1 MTVPAR
7 GGQGTGMVD
16 CNELCQRLGGDDP
29 DVLRDA
35 AYDAGESGCL
45 AAVPLLAHLLC
56 SHNLGVQEAADRAL
70 RRLGGKDVVAA
81 VKPLLRSDDAPA
93 RNAAMDILRDVGGQ
107 DFPTLLELLH
117 DGDPDI
123 RIFASDILGSTD
135 SRLAVGP
142 LCEALLKD
150 PEVNVRYQ
158 AAVSLGEL
166 AFAEAAPSLGKA
178 LGDDEWV
185 QFAVIEAL
193 SKIRDASSVG
203 ALVKALDK
211 STDLV
216 ASMIVDALGEIGNIK
231 AVTMLLKRMDASPE
245 VLRNKIVKAVV
256 RILGGKALSLLS
268 PAERD
273 RFRGYLLG
281 ALSDDEDDVQDAAVS
296 GLGSVGGE
304 EAARAVLDH
313 AARLDRDHLPERYE
327 HAVAALREMGLTQA
341 LGQALRQGEEAQR
354 AVALDVLAALP
365 CPQCPALLMDAFA
378 ELPATFKPAAA
389 KALAAIGGQA
399 AVEFFLEQ
407 LDDGDEAVLL
417 EAVAFLGGGMRVASA
432 GPALFALLGHPSDAV
447 KEAALDAC
455 VAIGGAELDARFREL
470 ARSEEPMDRLMAVYA
485 LGRMGVGEHMD
496 IIREALAD
504 EIPDIRKIALE
515 ALADS
520 CGHEEGSLSLIVSRL
535 ADENRD
541 VRLAVVEVLG
551 GCDSDK
557 VYAYLEQAL
566 GDEDDWVR
574 IRAVE
579 ALGARGEREAVPRL
593 LELAGDPSKLVAI
606 KAVETLGEIGGP
618 EAFQALLGLVGSD
631 DPELAGAAE
640 AAIAR
645 LQDEQGER

>member
-1 MTVPAR
+1 
-7 GGQGTGMVD
+7 MVD
-16 CNELCQRLGGDDP
+16 CNELCQRLGGNDP

-35 AYDAGESGCL
+35 AFDAGESGCL
-45 AAVPLLAHLLC
+45 AAVPLLANLLC

-70 RRLGGKDVVAA
+70 RRIGGKEVVAA
-81 VKPLLRSDDAPA
+81 VKSLLRSDDAPA

-123 RIFASDILGSTD
+123 RIFASDILGSTE
-135 SRLAVGP
+135 SRSAVGP

-166 AFAEAAPSLGKA
+166 SFAEAAPSLGKA

-273 RFRGYLLG
+273 RFRGYLLA

-304 EAARAVLDH
+304 AAAAAVIAH
-313 AARLDRDHLPERYE
+313 AARLDRDNSPERYD
-327 HAVAALREMGLTQA
+327 HAITAVRDMGLTEA
-341 LGQALRQGEEAQR
+341 LGQALRQGDTAER
-354 AVALDVLAALP
+354 GVALDVLAILP
-365 CPQCPALLMDAFA
+365 CPQCPTLLMDAFDD
-378 ELPATFKPAAA
+378 LPPASQPAAA
-389 KALAAIGGQA
+389 KALAAIAGEG
-399 AVEFFLEQ
+399 AVDFFLK
-407 LDDGDEAVLL
+407 LLGSDNEAVLL
-417 EAVAFLGGGMRVASA
+417 EAMAFLGGGMKVDAA
-432 GPALFALLGHPSDAV
+432 GEALFGLLGHPSDAV

-455 VAIGGAELDARFREL
+455 VAIGGEDLDARFREM
-470 ARSEEPMDRLMAVYA
+470 AGSDDPMDRLMAVYA
-485 LGRMGVGEHMD
+485 LGRMGLGEHMD
-496 IIREALAD
+496 IIRLALAD
-504 EIPDIRKIALE
+504 EVPDIRKIALE
-515 ALADS
+515 SLADS
-520 CGHEEGSLSLIVSRL
+520 CGHEEGSLPLIVSRL
-535 ADENRD
+535 GDESRD

-557 VYAYLEQAL
+557 VYAYLERAL
-566 GDEDDWVR
+566 DDSDDWVR
-574 IRAVE
+574 IRAIE
-579 ALGARGEREAVPRL
+579 ALGARGERDAVPRL
-593 LELAGDPSKLVAI
+593 RSLAGDDSKLVAI
-606 KAVETLGEIGGP
+606 KAVEMLGEIGGP
-618 EAFQALLGLVGSD
+618 EAFEALLGLVASD

>member
-1 MTVPAR
+1 
-7 GGQGTGMVD
+7 MVD
-16 CNELCQRLGGDDP
+16 CNDLCQRLGSDDP

-35 AYDAGESGCL
+35 AFDAGESGCL
-45 AAVPLLAHLLC
+45 QAVPLLAKLLC
-56 SHNLGVQEAADRAL
+56 THNLGVQEAADRAL
-70 RRLGGKDVVAA
+70 RRLGGKEVVAA
-81 VKPLLRSDDAPA
+81 VKALLRSDDAPV
-93 RNAAMDILRDVGGQ
+93 RNAAMDILRAVGVQ

-117 DGDPDI
+117 DSDPDI

-135 SRLAVGP
+135 SRLAVTP

-166 AFAEAAPSLGKA
+166 AFAEAAPGLGKA

-231 AVTMLLKRMDASPE
+231 AVTMLLKRIDASPE

-273 RFRGYLLG
+273 RFRSYLLA
-281 ALSDDEDDVQDAAVS
+281 ALHDDEDDVQDAAVS

-304 EAARAVLDH
+304 DAAEAVLAH
-313 AARLDRDHLPERYE
+313 ATRIDRDNLPERYD
-327 HAVAALREMGLTQA
+327 HAVAALRDMGLTEA
-341 LGQALRQGEEAQR
+341 LGQALRAGDTAQR
-354 AVALDVLAALP
+354 AVALDVLSNLP
-365 CPQCPALLMDAFA
+365 CPQCPGLLMDAFA
-378 ELPATFKPAAA
+378 SLPESFQPAAV
-389 KALAAIGGQA
+389 KALAGIAGEA
-399 AVEFFLEQ
+399 AVEFFMDL
-407 LDDGDEAVLL
+407 LGSDNEAVLL
-417 EAVAFLGGGMRVASA
+417 EAVAFLGGSMQVPAA
-432 GPALFALLGHPSDAV
+432 GAPLFGLLAHSSDAV

-455 VAIGGAELDARFREL
+455 VAIGGAELDARFRDL
-470 ARSEEPMDRLMAVYA
+470 SHSEDPMDRLMAVYA
-485 LGRMGVGEHMD
+485 LGRMGVGDHMD
-496 IIREALAD
+496 IIRAALID

-515 ALADS
+515 TLADS
-520 CGHEEGSLSLIVSRL
+520 CGHEETSLPLIVSRL
-535 ADENRD
+535 DDENRD

-551 GCDSDK
+551 GCDSAT
-557 VYAYLEQAL
+557 VYPYLEKAL
-566 GDEDDWVR
+566 DDRDDWVR
-574 IRAVE
+574 IRAIE
-579 ALGARGEREAVPRL
+579 ALGARGEHEAVPRL
-593 LELAGDPSKLVAI
+593 LAMAGESSKIVAL
-606 KAVETLGEIGGP
+606 KAVEVLGEIGGP
-618 EAFQALLGLVGSD
+618 DAFQALLGLISSD
-631 DPELAGAAE
+631 DPELAGVAE
-640 AAIAR
+640 TAIAR